1 MAEKAI
7 LVLEDGSVYE
17 GYSFGAETTTYGEV
31 VFDTSM
37 TGYQEML
44 TDPSFAGQIL
54 VPTYPLIGNYGINE
68 SDFESRQIQVR
79 GLAVREYCPQPSHW
93 RSIRTLH
100 EFLLANGIPGISGI
114 DTRAL
119 TRHLRSVGVM
129 MGILTSE
136 MTIEEALKELKN
148 LPRYDSTDF
157 VHQVS
162 TEKTYEWQ
170 PDTPVTVSPSPRVI
184 LREPFAPPVILSEA
198 KNLTAQDRLRDRR
211 ISSSPHS
218 ELRLTKAG
226 SAKQPHIVVIDL
238 GLKYN
243 ILRILSQLGCQVTAV
258 PCTISA
264 EDALALNPDG
274 IVLSPGPSN
283 PVLLDYI
290 AGMVKRLIG
299 QKPMMGICLG
309 HQLIAMALGAK
320 TFKLKFGHRG
330 GNHPVRDLATGRV
343 YITAQNHGYAIDA
356 DTLKGGLEVSHINL
370 NDGTVEGL
378 RHRDLPILSIQYH
391 SEASP
396 GPLDN
401 MYLFERFLEMVN
413 KA

>member
-1 MAEKAI
+1 MIPYPVLPSPLRGEGVGEGEVKNPMAKKAI

-17 GYSFGAETTTYGEV
+17 GRSFGAETTAYGEV
-31 VFDTSM
+31 VFSTSM

-44 TDPSFAGQIL
+44 TDPSYAGQIL

-79 GLAVREYCPQPSHW
+79 GFAVREYCSQPSHW
-93 RSIRTLH
+93 QSTRTLH
-100 EFLLANGIPGISGI
+100 EFLLAYGIPGISGI

-119 TRHLRSVGVM
+119 TRRLRSSGVM
-129 MGILTSE
+129 MGILSSE
-136 MTIEEALKELKN
+136 MSIEEASKELKS
-148 LPRYDSTDF
+148 LPKYDFTDF

-162 TEKTYEWQ
+162 TEKAYEWQ
-170 PDTPVTVSPSPRVI
+170 SNAPATANLISSPSKGEDKGEGETKQSLKI
-184 LREPFAPPVILSEA
+184 L
-198 KNLTAQDRLRDRR
+198 
-211 ISSSPHS
+211 
-218 ELRLTKAG
+218 
-226 SAKQPHIVVIDL
+226 VIDY

-243 ILRILSQLGCQVTAV
+243 ILRILSQLGCQASAV
-258 PCTISA
+258 PCTAPA
-264 EDALALNPDG
+264 EASLALNPDG
-274 IVLSPGPSN
+274 IVLSPGPGD
-283 PVLLDYI
+283 PALLDDI
-290 AGMVKRLIG
+290 TDTVRELIG
-299 QKPMMGICLG
+299 RKPIMGICLG
-309 HQLIAMALGAK
+309 HQLIGKALGAQ

-343 YITAQNHGYAIDA
+343 YITAQNHGYAVDA

-378 RHRDLPILSIQYH
+378 HHRDLPILSIQYH

-401 MYLFERFLEMVN
+401 MYLFERFLEMVRN
-413 KA
+413 LE

>member
-1 MAEKAI
+1 MAKKAI

-17 GYSFGAETTTYGEV
+17 GHSFGAETTAYGEV
-31 VFDTSM
+31 VFSTSM

-44 TDPSFAGQIL
+44 TDPSYAGQIL

-79 GLAVREYCPQPSHW
+79 GFAVREYCPQPSHW
-93 RSIRTLH
+93 QSTRTLH
-100 EFLLANGIPGISGI
+100 EFLLAYGIPGVSGI

-119 TRHLRSVGVM
+119 TRRLRSSGVM
-129 MGILTSE
+129 MGILSSE
-136 MTIEEALKELKN
+136 MSIEEALKELKS
-148 LPRYDSTDF
+148 LPKYDFTDF

-162 TEKTYEWQ
+162 TEKAYEWQ
-170 PDTPVTVSPSPRVI
+170 SNAPATVTLPSLSLRGASAVARRSRSKLGEIPRSRSEQAPQSHI
-184 LREPFAPPVILSEA
+184 L
-198 KNLTAQDRLRDRR
+198 
-211 ISSSPHS
+211 
-218 ELRLTKAG
+218 
-226 SAKQPHIVVIDL
+226 VIDY

-243 ILRILSQLGCQVTAV
+243 ILRILSQLGCQASAV
-258 PCTISA
+258 PCTASA
-264 EDALALNPDG
+264 KDVLALNPDG
-274 IVLSPGPSN
+274 ILLSPGPGD
-283 PVLLDYI
+283 PALLDDI
-290 AGMVKRLIG
+290 TDTVKELIER
-299 QKPMMGICLG
+299 KPILGICLG
-309 HQLIAMALGAK
+309 HQLIGRALGAK

-343 YITAQNHGYAIDA
+343 YITAQNHGYAVDA
-356 DTLKGGLEVSHINL
+356 DTLKQGLEVSHINL

-401 MYLFERFLEMVN
+401 MYLFERFLEMVGG
-413 KA
+413 

>member
-1 MAEKAI
+1 MAKKAI
-7 LVLEDGSVYE
+7 LVLEDGSVCE
-17 GYSFGAETTTYGEV
+17 GHSFGAETTAYGEV
-31 VFDTSM
+31 VFSTSM

-44 TDPSFAGQIL
+44 TDPSYAGQIL

-79 GLAVREYCPQPSHW
+79 GFAVREYCSQPSHW
-93 RSIRTLH
+93 QSTRTLH
-100 EFLLANGIPGISGI
+100 EFLLAYGIPGISGV

-119 TRHLRSVGVM
+119 TRRLRSSGVM
-129 MGILTSE
+129 MGILGSE
-136 MTIEEALKELKN
+136 MTTEEALKELKS
-148 LPRYDSTDF
+148 LPKYDFTDF

-162 TEKTYEWQ
+162 TEKAYEWQ
-170 PDTPVTVSPSPRVI
+170 SNATATATLLSLSLRGASAMKQSLKI
-184 LREPFAPPVILSEA
+184 L
-198 KNLTAQDRLRDRR
+198 
-211 ISSSPHS
+211 
-218 ELRLTKAG
+218 
-226 SAKQPHIVVIDL
+226 VIDY

-243 ILRILSQLGCQVTAV
+243 ILRILSQLGCQASAV
-258 PCTISA
+258 PCTASA
-264 EDALALNPDG
+264 EDVLALKPDG
-274 IVLSPGPSN
+274 IVLSPGPGD
-283 PVLLDYI
+283 PALLDDI
-290 AGMVKRLIG
+290 TDTVRELIG
-299 QKPMMGICLG
+299 RKPIMGICLG
-309 HQLIAMALGAK
+309 HQLIGKALGAQ

-356 DTLKGGLEVSHINL
+356 DTLKQGLEVSHINL

-401 MYLFERFLEMVN
+401 MYLFERFLEMVR
-413 KA
+413 

>member
-1 MAEKAI
+1 MAKKAI

-17 GYSFGAETTTYGEV
+17 GHSFGAETTAYGEV
-31 VFDTSM
+31 VFSTSM

-44 TDPSFAGQIL
+44 TDPSYAGQIL

-79 GLAVREYCPQPSHW
+79 GFAVREYCSQPSHW
-93 RSIRTLH
+93 QSTRTLH
-100 EFLLANGIPGISGI
+100 EFLLAYGIPGISGV

-119 TRHLRSVGVM
+119 TRRLRSSGVM
-129 MGILTSE
+129 MGILSSE
-136 MTIEEALKELKN
+136 MTTEEALTELKS
-148 LPRYDSTDF
+148 LPKYDFTDF

-162 TEKTYEWQ
+162 TEKAYEWQ
-170 PDTPVTVSPSPRVI
+170 SNTPATVTLPSLSLRGASATKQSLKI
-184 LREPFAPPVILSEA
+184 LA
-198 KNLTAQDRLRDRR
+198 
-211 ISSSPHS
+211 
-218 ELRLTKAG
+218 
-226 SAKQPHIVVIDL
+226 IDY

-243 ILRILSQLGCQVTAV
+243 ILRILSQLGCQASAV
-258 PCTISA
+258 PCTASVK
-264 EDALALNPDG
+264 DVLALNPDG
-274 IVLSPGPSN
+274 IVLSPGPGD
-283 PVLLDYI
+283 PALLDDI
-290 AGMVKRLIG
+290 TDTVRELIG
-299 QKPMMGICLG
+299 RKPIMGICLG
-309 HQLIAMALGAK
+309 HQLIGKALGAQ

-356 DTLKGGLEVSHINL
+356 DTLKQGLEVSHINL

-401 MYLFERFLEMVN
+401 MYLFERFLEMVRG
-413 KA
+413 

>member
-1 MAEKAI
+1 MAKKAI

-17 GYSFGAETTTYGEV
+17 GHSFGAETTAYGEV
-31 VFDTSM
+31 VFSTSM

-68 SDFESRQIQVR
+68 SDFESKQIQVR
-79 GLAVREYCPQPSHW
+79 GFAVRESCSQPSHW
-93 RSIRTLH
+93 QSTLTLH
-100 EFLLANGIPGISGI
+100 EFLLAYGVPGISGI

-119 TRHLRSVGVM
+119 TRRLRSAGVM
-129 MGILTSE
+129 MGILSSE
-136 MTIEEALKELKN
+136 MTTEEALKELKS
-148 LPRYDSTDF
+148 LPKYDFTDF

-162 TEKTYEWQ
+162 TEKAYEWQ
-170 PDTPVTVSPSPRVI
+170 SNAPATVTLPSLLLRGASAVARRSRSKLGEIPRS
-184 LREPFAPPVILSEA
+184 RSEQAPQS
-198 KNLTAQDRLRDRR
+198 
-211 ISSSPHS
+211 
-218 ELRLTKAG
+218 
-226 SAKQPHIVVIDL
+226 HIAVIDY

-243 ILRILSQLGCQVTAV
+243 ILRILSQLGCRASAI
-258 PCTISA
+258 PCTAPAKDI
-264 EDALALNPDG
+264 LALNPEG
-274 IVLSPGPSN
+274 IVLSPGPGD
-283 PVLLDYI
+283 PALLDDI
-290 AGMVKRLIG
+290 TDTVRELIG
-299 QKPMMGICLG
+299 RKPIMGICLG
-309 HQLIAMALGAK
+309 HQLIGKALRAQ

-356 DTLKGGLEVSHINL
+356 DTLKQGLEVSHINL

-401 MYLFERFLEMVN
+401 MYLFERFLEMVR
-413 KA
+413 K

>member
-1 MAEKAI
+1 MAKEAI
-7 LVLEDGSVYE
+7 LVLEDGTVYE
-17 GYSFGAETTTYGEV
+17 GEAFGARTTAHGEV

-79 GLAVREYCPQPSHW
+79 GLAVREYCPRPSHW
-93 RSIRTLH
+93 QSTRTLH
-100 EFLLANGIPGISGI
+100 EFLLAYGIPGISGI

-119 TRHLRSVGVM
+119 TRHLRLQGAM
-129 MGILTSE
+129 MGMVTSA
-136 MTIEEALKELKN
+136 MTVEEASEELKT
-148 LPRYDSTDF
+148 LPRYDVTDF
-157 VHQVS
+157 VRQVS
-162 TEKTYEWQ
+162 TEKAYEWQ
-170 PDTPVTVSPSPRVI
+170 STMPAPTNLISSP
-184 LREPFAPPVILSEA
+184 LTGEDEGEGEA
-198 KNLTAQDRLRDRR
+198 KQ
-211 ISSSPHS
+211 S
-218 ELRLTKAG
+218 
-226 SAKQPHIVVIDL
+226 HIAVIDY
-238 GLKYN
+238 GVKYN
-243 ILRILSQLGCQVTAV
+243 ILRILSQLGCRAIAI
-258 PCTISA
+258 PCAASA
-264 EDALALNPDG
+264 EDILALNPDG

-283 PVLLDYI
+283 PVLLDDI
-290 AGMVKRLIG
+290 TDTVRNLIDK
-299 QKPMMGICLG
+299 KPIMGICLG
-309 HQLIAMALGAK
+309 HQLIGKALGAK

-343 YITAQNHGYAIDA
+343 YITAQNHGYALDA
-356 DTLKGGLEVSHINL
+356 HTLKGGLQVSHINL

-401 MYLFERFLEMVN
+401 VYLFERFLDMVRG
-413 KA
+413 

>member
-1 MAEKAI
+1 MERAQVRVKNLMARKAI
-7 LVLEDGSVYE
+7 LALEDGSAYE
-17 GYSFGAETTTYGEV
+17 GYSFGAKATTYGEV
-31 VFDTSM
+31 VFSTSM

-44 TDPSFAGQIL
+44 TDPSYAGQIL

-68 SDFESRQIQVR
+68 SDFESKQIQVR
-79 GLAVREYCPQPSHW
+79 GFVVREHCPRPSHW
-93 RSIRTLH
+93 QSTRTLH
-100 EFLLANGIPGISGI
+100 EFLLAYGIPGISGI

-119 TRHLRSVGVM
+119 TRRLRSAGVM
-129 MGILTSE
+129 MGILSSE
-136 MTIEEALKELKN
+136 MTIEEASEELKS
-148 LPRYDSTDF
+148 LPRYDSVNF

-170 PDTPVTVSPSPRVI
+170 SRMPAT
-184 LREPFAPPVILSEA
+184 A
-198 KNLTAQDRLRDRR
+198 NL
-211 ISSSPHS
+211 ISSPLKG
-218 ELRLTKAG
+218 EDKGEGETKQ
-226 SAKQPHIVVIDL
+226 SHIAVIDY

-243 ILRILSQLGCQVTAV
+243 ILRILSQLGCRATAI
-258 PCTISA
+258 PCTASA
-264 EDALALNPDG
+264 KDALALNPDG
-274 IVLSPGPSN
+274 IVLSPGPGD
-283 PVLLDYI
+283 PALLDDI
-290 AGMVKRLIG
+290 AETVRNLIG
-299 QKPMMGICLG
+299 KKPIMGICLG
-309 HQLIAMALGAK
+309 HQLIGKALGAQ

-401 MYLFERFLEMVN
+401 MYLFERFLEMMRR
-413 KA
+413 

>member
-1 MAEKAI
+1 MARKAI

-17 GYSFGAETTTYGEV
+17 GHAFGAKATTHGEV
-31 VFDTSM
+31 VFSTSM

-44 TDPSFAGQIL
+44 TDPSYAGQIL

-79 GLAVREYCPQPSHW
+79 GLAVREYCSQPSHW
-93 RSIRTLH
+93 QSTRTLH
-100 EFLLANGIPGISGI
+100 EFLLAYGIPGISDI

-119 TRHLRSVGVM
+119 TRHLRSSGVM
-129 MGILTSE
+129 MGILSSE
-136 MTIEEALKELKN
+136 MTIEEASEELKS
-148 LPRYDSTDF
+148 LPRYDVTDF

-162 TEKTYEWQ
+162 TEKSYEWQ
-170 PDTPVTVSPSPRVI
+170 SSMSATATLPSPSLRGASATKQSLRI
-184 LREPFAPPVILSEA
+184 L
-198 KNLTAQDRLRDRR
+198 
-211 ISSSPHS
+211 
-218 ELRLTKAG
+218 
-226 SAKQPHIVVIDL
+226 VIDY

-243 ILRILSQLGCQVTAV
+243 ILRILSQLGCQATAI
-258 PCTISA
+258 PCTASA
-264 EDALALNPDG
+264 KDVLALNPDG
-274 IVLSPGPSN
+274 ILLSPGPGD
-283 PVLLDYI
+283 PALLGDI
-290 AGMVKRLIG
+290 AETVRNLIG
-299 QKPMMGICLG
+299 KKPIMGICLG
-309 HQLIAMALGAK
+309 HQLIGKALGAQ

-330 GNHPVRDLATGRV
+330 GNHPVRDLATSRV

-401 MYLFERFLEMVN
+401 MYLFERFLEMVRG
-413 KA
+413 

>member
-1 MAEKAI
+1 MSRKAI

-17 GYSFGAETTTYGEV
+17 GQAFGARTTAYGEV

-37 TGYQEML
+37 VGYQEML

-68 SDFESRQIQVR
+68 SDFESKQIQAR
-79 GLAVREYCPQPSHW
+79 GLAAREYCLRPSHW
-93 RSIRTLH
+93 QSTRTLH
-100 EFLLANGIPGISGI
+100 EFLLAYGIPGISGI

-129 MGILTSE
+129 MGILSSE
-136 MTIEEALKELKN
+136 MTIEEASAELKN
-148 LPRYDSTDF
+148 SPRYDSVNF

-162 TEKTYEWQ
+162 TEKAYEWQ
-170 PDTPVTVSPSPRVI
+170 SHAPATANFISSP
-184 LREPFAPPVILSEA
+184 LKGEEKGEGEA
-198 KNLTAQDRLRDRR
+198 KQ
-211 ISSSPHS
+211 S
-218 ELRLTKAG
+218 
-226 SAKQPHIVVIDL
+226 HIAVIDY

-243 ILRILSQLGCQVTAV
+243 ILRILSQLGCRATAI
-258 PCTISA
+258 PCTA
-264 EDALALNPDG
+264 PAKDVLALNPDG
-274 IVLSPGPSN
+274 IVLSPGPGD
-283 PVLLDYI
+283 PALLDD
-290 AGMVKRLIG
+290 ATDTVKELIG
-299 QKPMMGICLG
+299 RKPIMGICLG
-309 HQLIAMALGAK
+309 HQLIGKALGAK

-343 YITAQNHGYAIDA
+343 YITAQNHGYALDA

-401 MYLFERFLEMVN
+401 MYLFERFLEMVRG
-413 KA
+413 

>member
-1 MAEKAI
+1 MTRKAI

-17 GYSFGAETTTYGEV
+17 GISFGARITTYGEV

-37 TGYQEML
+37 AGYQEML

-68 SDFESRQIQVR
+68 SDFESKQIQVR
-79 GLAVREYCPQPSHW
+79 GLAVREYCLRPSHW
-93 RSIRTLH
+93 QSTRTLH
-100 EFLLANGIPGISGI
+100 EFLLAYGIPGISGI

-119 TRHLRSVGVM
+119 TRHLRSSGVM
-129 MGILTSE
+129 MGILSSE
-136 MTIEEALKELKN
+136 MTVEEASEELKS
-148 LPRYDSTDF
+148 LPRYDSVNF

-162 TEKTYEWQ
+162 TEKSYEWQ
-170 PDTPVTVSPSPRVI
+170 SSKPATANLISSP
-184 LREPFAPPVILSEA
+184 LKGEDKGEGEA
-198 KNLTAQDRLRDRR
+198 KQ
-211 ISSSPHS
+211 S
-218 ELRLTKAG
+218 
-226 SAKQPHIVVIDL
+226 HIAVIDL
-238 GLKYN
+238 GLKYS
-243 ILRILSQLGCQVTAV
+243 ILRILSQLGCQATAI
-258 PCTISA
+258 PCTTSA
-264 EDALALNPDG
+264 KDILALNPDG
-274 IVLSPGPSN
+274 IVLSPGPGN
-283 PVLLDYI
+283 PVLLDDI
-290 AGMVKRLIG
+290 TDTVRELIG
-299 QKPMMGICLG
+299 RKPMMGICLG
-309 HQLIAMALGAK
+309 HQLIGKALGAG

-330 GNHPVRDLATGRV
+330 GNHPVRDLATSRV

-401 MYLFERFLEMVN
+401 MYLFERFLEMVRG
-413 KA
+413 